1 MDLGLPGMSHSFANT
16 SSLYMFQRVMSQIL
30 AILLLEVIVT
40 LRGYGYSLD
49 TWRTPFN
56 ELVTNGTGRHSGG
69 ISGHAETGLGGPT
82 TGMTGVSS
90 GPQVVQRV

>member
-1 MDLGLPGMSHSFANT
+1 MG
-16 SSLYMFQRVMSQIL
+16 QIL

-56 ELVTNGTGRHSGG
+56 ELVTNGPGHNSSRG
-69 ISGHAETGLGGPT
+69 ITNHAETGLGGPT

-90 GPQVVQRV
+90 GPQVVQRVQVDE